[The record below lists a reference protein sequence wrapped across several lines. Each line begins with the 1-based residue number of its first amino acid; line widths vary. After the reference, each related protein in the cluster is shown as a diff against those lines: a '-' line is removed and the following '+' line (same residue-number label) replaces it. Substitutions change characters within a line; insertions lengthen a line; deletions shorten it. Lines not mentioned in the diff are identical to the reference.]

1 MSAIETTPVIVIS
14 GVAEAPMAAASVALQ
29 WDVPTAV
36 AVRHEI
42 DPDRER
48 LIRTVSDADGLIE
61 RIEIDVEHA
70 CVSCAI
76 REDVVPTLERLAAS
90 GRWQAIIAQLPLTAD
105 ATQVCRVLGYQPAA
119 APHLRIAATIVALEG
134 GSVHDDLL
142 GDDLLTER
150 PLPVRDDD
158 PRGVAETAS
167 AMVEYAD
174 VVLAHDADAAASEL
188 VRAIARPD
196 ARLLSSVA
204 ELDAEQLLVGIHRHH
219 HTEDWVQ
226 VVRREPLPHAGDG
239 RAWVLDFRSE
249 RPFHPDRLQ
258 QRIELLG
265 RGSRRSRGCFWLP
278 SRPTQVCQWDG
289 AGGMVSIGHAD
300 NWDAG
305 GPLTRIVVVGV
316 DDERDRVA
324 EAFESCLLTDAE
336 FAERGAYWE
345 VGSDGLEPWLGP
357 VRSPLAEWS

>member
-14 GVAEAPMAAASVALQ
+14 GVDEPPMAAVSIALQ
-29 WDVPTAV
+29 WDLPTAV

-48 LIRTVSDADGLIE
+48 LIRTVSDSDGLIE

-70 CVSCAI
+70 CISCAI

-119 APHLRIAATIVALEG
+119 APHLRIAATVVALEG

-150 PLPVRDDD
+150 ELPVRDDD

-174 VVLAHDADAAASEL
+174 VVVAYEADAAASDL
-188 VRAIARPD
+188 IRAIARPD

-204 ELDAEQLLVGIHRHH
+204 ELDAEQLLAGIHRHH

-226 VVRREPLPHAGDG
+226 VVRREELPTPATAGPGCSTSARNGPSTPTGCSNASSCSVADDAGHAAASGCRAG
-239 RAWVLDFRSE
+239 PPRCANGTARAAWSASATRTTGTTAARSPGSWWLAWTTNATGSPRRSSRAW
-249 RPFHPDRLQ
+249 
-258 QRIELLG
+258 
-265 RGSRRSRGCFWLP
+265 
-278 SRPTQVCQWDG
+278 
-289 AGGMVSIGHAD
+289 
-300 NWDAG
+300 
-305 GPLTRIVVVGV
+305 
-316 DDERDRVA
+316 
-324 EAFESCLLTDAE
+324 
-336 FAERGAYWE
+336 
-345 VGSDGLEPWLGP
+345 
-357 VRSPLAEWS
+357 